1 MNIKEFVALI
11 FLWIIKYYNRFMNN
25 FKSIEAVDD
34 KPDLSLVLDPDSDN
48 DKQIEIEEIAEE
60 VIDKILENYHLFK
73 KEE

>member
-1 MNIKEFVALI
+1 MNINEFFVVIL
-11 FLWIIKYYNRFMNN
+11 LWIIKFYNNI
-25 FKSIEAVDD
+25 KSCFISKDIVEE

>member
-1 MNIKEFVALI
+1 MNINEFFVVIL
-11 FLWIIKYYNRFMNN
+11 LWIIKFYNNIKSC
-25 FKSIEAVDD
+25 FKSVKPVDD